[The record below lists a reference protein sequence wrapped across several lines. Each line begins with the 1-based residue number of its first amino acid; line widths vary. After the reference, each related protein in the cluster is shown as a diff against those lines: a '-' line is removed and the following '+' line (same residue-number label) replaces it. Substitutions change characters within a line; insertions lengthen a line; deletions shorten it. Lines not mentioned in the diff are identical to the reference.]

1 VASAREGL
9 KDRETT
15 KGEEMAASIAN
26 SLIRVSS
33 GLQYEDL
40 LSPKGNPDINQFMKV
55 LRKTTRW
62 AAQWRRTDFDGQA
75 GFGKKVSLTV
85 PRIAELVNGVTL
97 VVQMPDIAT
106 AQQAAQVAAG
116 PNFLGPHYG
125 WTNSLGHALIETVE
139 LEIGGVTVETLDG
152 RLLEVLDEL
161 YEPLD
166 TLKAKNAMIKRAP
179 NGFGPTTWVGTPTDP
194 VKVYVPLPFW
204 FSRPGRYSH
213 ALPIDAINADKIRIH
228 VTFRTVEQV
237 YYTDA
242 RYDGRTV
249 GFRVGQDV
257 SGAMPE
263 LAGGRFWVQNPTATG
278 RVYFMSADMPYTG
291 LSGEILAG
299 YTMPAR
305 LDMEDAY
312 LMLEYVSVEEPEAIA
327 LRTAELTYFVEQHN
341 AILSQATQNTTEVRI
356 PLPLI
361 NPTKEILWVLQ
372 RPEAESYNA
381 WFLFSRDLG
390 PYIYERP
397 NGLNADAFN
406 PCRVPWWPDAELTP
420 TEANNWRIL
429 PAFRTADS
437 EPITGAAV
445 FYNSLERFEIKGPV
459 LFRTLL
465 PTKAATKVAVHDRY
479 VYMWPFGFQQDRED
493 VYRPAGAANWDKIP
507 RKEMYLSMAAGR
519 GCTPHPN
526 MNVYVW
532 TTNWNVLKVFGGRA
546 GMLFSN

>member
-1 VASAREGL
+1 
-9 KDRETT
+9 
-15 KGEEMAASIAN
+15 MAASISN
-26 SLIRVSS
+26 SLIRISS

-40 LSPKGNPDINQFMKV
+40 LVAKGNPHIDQFVKV

-62 AAQWRRTDFDGQA
+62 AAQWRRVDFDGQF
-75 GFGKKVSLTV
+75 GFGKRVSLTV

-106 AQQAAQVAAG
+106 AQAAAQAAAG
-116 PNFLGPHYG
+116 GLWPQGRFLGPAYG
-125 WTNSLGHALIETVE
+125 WTNSLGHALINTIE
-139 LEIGGVTVETLDG
+139 LEIGGAIVERLDG

-166 TLKAKNAMIKRAP
+166 TLKAKNTMMKRAP
-179 NGFGPTTWVGTPTDP
+179 TGFGPTTWVGTPTSP
-194 VKVYVPLPFW
+194 VTVHVPIPFW

-213 ALPIDAINADKIRIH
+213 ALPIDAISAEKVRIH
-228 VTFRTVEQV
+228 VTFRTVEQL

-249 GFRVGQDV
+249 GFRGGQDV

-263 LAGGRFWVQNPTATG
+263 LAGGRFWVQNPTAG
-278 RVYFMSADMPYTG
+278 RVYFMSAAMPFAG
-291 LSGEILAG
+291 LSGEILEG

-305 LDMEDAY
+305 LEMEDAY
-312 LMLEYVSVEEPEAIA
+312 MMLEYVSVEEPEAVA
-327 LRTAELTYFVEQHN
+327 LRSAELTYFVEQHN
-341 AILSQATQNTTEVRI
+341 AVQSQASQNTTEVRVE
-356 PLPLI
+356 LPLT

-372 RPEAESYNA
+372 RPEAEAYNA
-381 WFLFSRDLG
+381 WFLFTRDLG
-390 PYIYERP
+390 PYIYQRP

-406 PCRVPWWPDAELTP
+406 PCRIPWWPDADLTP
-420 TEANNWRIL
+420 TVANDWRVL
-429 PAFRTADS
+429 PAFRDADS
-437 EPITGAAV
+437 EPIRGAAV
-445 FYNSLERFEIKGPV
+445 FYNSYERFEIEGPA

-465 PTKAATKVAVHDRY
+465 PTKAATKVAVHNRY
-479 VYMWPFGFQQDRED
+479 VYMWPFGYGQDRED
-493 VYRPAGAANWDKIP
+493 IYQPAGAANWDKIP
-507 RKEMYLSMAAGR
+507 RKEMYISMAAGR
-519 GCTPHPN
+519 ACTQHPN